1 MRACRLPLR
10 AFGCHRGFTLIE
22 LMVVMAVL
30 ALLASIVVP
39 RYFQHTDHAKEAV
52 LRANLQE
59 LRRAI
64 DNFYSDKGRY
74 PDSIDAL
81 VQQRYLLRRPVDPI
95 TNRADSWVAMPPADP
110 ETGKVFDVRSGAAGQ
125 ARDGSAYATW

>member
-1 MRACRLPLR
+1 MAPRVLHAPVRR
-10 AFGCHRGFTLIE
+10 SGFTLIE

-59 LRRAI
+59 VRRAI
-64 DNFYSDKGRY
+64 DHFYADTGRY
-74 PDSIDAL
+74 PDTLDAL
-81 VQQRYLLRRPVDPI
+81 VQQHYLLRRPVDPI
-95 TNRADSWVAMPPADP
+95 TDRADTWVAIPPKDP
-110 ETGKVFDVRSGAAGQ
+110 ETGKVFDVRSGAPGQ
-125 ARDGSAYATW
+125 ARDGSAYASW

>member
-1 MRACRLPLR
+1 MKHAK
-10 AFGCHRGFTLIE
+10 GFTLIE

-59 LRRAI
+59 TRRAI
-64 DNFYSDKGRY
+64 DNYYVDTGRY
-74 PDSIDAL
+74 PDSVDAM
-81 VQQRYLLRRPVDPI
+81 VQQRYLLRRPVDPL
-95 TNRADSWVAMPPADP
+95 TGRVDTWVLLAPADP
-110 ETGKVFDVRSGAAGQ
+110 QQGKVFDVRSGAPGQ
-125 ARDGSAYATW
+125 SKDGSLYANW